1 MQVAVRPRL
10 AVGASLV
17 AASALLISPISPSAP
32 ASIQVPAISSAIV
45 DLAAS
50 ANPIQQWADV
60 IGGVVTNVVGIG
72 SAVVSNPAPIL
83 RAILTNQVGYA
94 QTVVSSLG
102 ALGDSLGTWATQ
114 VVPAEL
120 QKMVTALSQGNT
132 VGAANAVNNIIATL
146 VFAAFPAMPILAI
159 PVKMAESL
167 VRGLTAAT
175 DMFTTLLSLVSGVVS
190 PIQGVVEALGDQSQ
204 AVINAMGAGDPLAAL
219 GAVIN
224 TPGVLAGAILN
235 GYTAAYENDGYKQ
248 FFPGLLTWN
257 PAAPHLN
264 GLFAALF
271 VTIPKFIADAIAGP
285 ASMAF
290 KTAAPTETAADG
302 IASLPDPTAT
312 TVSLETP
319 TDTVVETPKT
329 EVDPVSNTVE
339 VEPVTT
345 APVVVAP
352 VAVEPVVVEP
362 VVVEPVV
369 EPVVEKVTV
378 TEETDNVAVTKE
390 DSSAVAAEKEKP
402 ADTRTDTKDGNKAEP
417 GKVNTGVSNNGSST
431 TTAPSKTDTE
441 TAATPDK
448 PATGTGTVNTGS
460 DSDSSSSN
468 SSGSGDSG
476 NE

>member
-32 ASIQVPAISSAIV
+32 ASIQVPAISSAMV

-72 SAVVSNPAPIL
+72 SAVVVDPAPIL
-83 RAILTNQVGYA
+83 RALLTNQIGYA
-94 QTVVSSLG
+94 QTVVSSFG
-102 ALGDSLGTWATQ
+102 ALGQSLGTWATSIA
-114 VVPAEL
+114 VPEM
-120 QKMVTALSQGNT
+120 QKMVTALSQGDV
-132 VGAANAVNNIIATL
+132 VGAANAVNNIIGQL
-146 VFAAFPAMPILAI
+146 VFAAFPIAEVLTI
-159 PVKMAESL
+159 PRQMADTL
-167 VRGLTAAT
+167 VRVVAASTDLFTMLLPLAVGGLGPV
-175 DMFTTLLSLVSGVVS
+175 MGS
-190 PIQGVVEALGDQSQ
+190 IEALGDQGQ
-204 AVINAMGAGDPLAAL
+204 ALVNAIRTGDPLAAL
-219 GAVIN
+219 GAIIN

-235 GYTAAYENDGYKQ
+235 GYTAAYETDGYKT
-248 FFPGLLTWN
+248 FYPGLLTWD
-257 PAAPHLN
+257 PAAPHNN
-264 GLFAALF
+264 GIIASLL
-271 VTIPKFIADAIAGP
+271 VTIPKLIANAIAGP

-302 IASLPDPTAT
+302 IASIPDLTTT

-329 EVDPVSNTVE
+329 EVDPGSNTVE
-339 VEPVTT
+339 TEPVTT
-345 APVVVAP
+345 EPVVVAP

-362 VVVEPVV
+362 VVV

-390 DSSAVAAEKEKP
+390 DSAAVAAEKEKP

-441 TAATPDK
+441 TVATPDK
-448 PATGTGTVNTGS
+448 PATGTGTANTGS
-460 DSDSSSSN
+460 GSASSGSDSSD
-468 SSGSGDSG
+468 SGDSG
-476 NE
+476 SE

>member
-32 ASIQVPAISSAIV
+32 ASIQVPAISSAMV

-72 SAVVSNPAPIL
+72 SAVVVDPAPIL
-83 RAILTNQVGYA
+83 RALLTNQIGYA
-94 QTVVSSLG
+94 QTVVSSFG
-102 ALGDSLGTWATQ
+102 ALGQSLGTWATSIA
-114 VVPAEL
+114 VPEM
-120 QKMVTALSQGNT
+120 QKMVTALSQGDV
-132 VGAANAVNNIIATL
+132 VGAANAVNNIIGQL
-146 VFAAFPAMPILAI
+146 VFAAFPIAEVLTI
-159 PVKMAESL
+159 PRQMADTL
-167 VRGLTAAT
+167 VRVVAASTDLFTMLLPLAVGGLGPV
-175 DMFTTLLSLVSGVVS
+175 MGS
-190 PIQGVVEALGDQSQ
+190 IEALGDQGQ
-204 AVINAMGAGDPLAAL
+204 ALVNAIRTGDPLAAL
-219 GAVIN
+219 GAIIN

-235 GYTAAYENDGYKQ
+235 GYTAAYETDGYKT
-248 FFPGLLTWN
+248 FYPGLLTWD
-257 PAAPHLN
+257 PAAPHNN
-264 GLFAALF
+264 GIIASLL
-271 VTIPKFIADAIAGP
+271 VTIPKLIANAIAGP

-302 IASLPDPTAT
+302 IASIPDLTTT

-329 EVDPVSNTVE
+329 EVDPGSNTVE
-339 VEPVTT
+339 TEPVTT
-345 APVVVAP
+345 EPVVVAP
-352 VAVEPVVVEP
+352 VAVEPV
-362 VVVEPVV
+362 VV

-390 DSSAVAAEKEKP
+390 DSAAVAAEKEKP

-441 TAATPDK
+441 TVATPDK
-448 PATGTGTVNTGS
+448 PATGTGTANTGS
-460 DSDSSSSN
+460 GSASSGSDSSDSS
-468 SSGSGDSG
+468 DSG

>member
-32 ASIQVPAISSAIV
+32 ASIQVPAISSAMV

-72 SAVVSNPAPIL
+72 SAVVVDPAPIL
-83 RAILTNQVGYA
+83 RALLSNQLGYA

-102 ALGDSLGTWATQ
+102 ALGQSLGTWATAI
-114 VVPAEL
+114 VVPEM
-120 QKMVTALSQGNT
+120 QKMVTALSQGDV
-132 VGAANAVNNIIATL
+132 VGAANAVNNIIGQL
-146 VFAAFPAMPILAI
+146 VFAAFPIAEVLTI
-159 PVKMAESL
+159 PRQMADTL
-167 VRGLTAAT
+167 VRVVTAST
-175 DMFTTLLSLVSGVVS
+175 DLFTMLLPLAVGALGPVMGS
-190 PIQGVVEALGDQSQ
+190 IEALGDQGQ
-204 AVINAMGAGDPLAAL
+204 ALVNAIRTGDPLAAL
-219 GAVIN
+219 GAIIN

-235 GYTAAYENDGYKQ
+235 GYTAAYEVDGYKT
-248 FFPGLLTWN
+248 FFPGLLTWD
-257 PAAPHLN
+257 PAAPHNN
-264 GLFAALF
+264 GIIASLL
-271 VTIPKFIADAIAGP
+271 VTIPKLIANAIAGP
-285 ASMAF
+285 QSMAF
-290 KTAAPTETAADG
+290 KTTAPTETPADG
-302 IASLPDPTAT
+302 VASIPDLTAT

-339 VEPVTT
+339 TEPVTT
-345 APVVVAP
+345 EPVVVAP
-352 VAVEPVVVEP
+352 VAVEPVVET
-362 VVVEPVV
+362 VVE
-369 EPVVEKVTV
+369 VEKVTV

-390 DSSAVAAEKEKP
+390 DTSAVAAEKEKP

-441 TAATPDK
+441 TVATPDK
-448 PATGTGTVNTGS
+448 PATGTGTANTGS
-460 DSDSSSSN
+460 ASDSSGSDSSD
-468 SSGSGDSG
+468 SGDSG

>member
-32 ASIQVPAISSAIV
+32 ASIQVPAISSAMV

-72 SAVVSNPAPIL
+72 SAVVVDPAPIL
-83 RAILTNQVGYA
+83 RALLTNQIGYA
-94 QTVVSSLG
+94 QTVVSSFG
-102 ALGDSLGTWATQ
+102 ALGQSLGTWATSIA
-114 VVPAEL
+114 VPEM
-120 QKMVTALSQGNT
+120 QKMVTALSQGDV
-132 VGAANAVNNIIATL
+132 VGAANAVNNIIGQL
-146 VFAAFPAMPILAI
+146 VFAAFPIAEVLTI
-159 PVKMAESL
+159 PRQMADTL
-167 VRGLTAAT
+167 VRVVTASTDLFTMLLPLAVGGLGPV
-175 DMFTTLLSLVSGVVS
+175 MGS
-190 PIQGVVEALGDQSQ
+190 IEALGDQGQ
-204 AVINAMGAGDPLAAL
+204 ALVNAIRTGDPLAAL
-219 GAVIN
+219 GAIIN

-235 GYTAAYENDGYKQ
+235 GYTAAYETDGYKT
-248 FFPGLLTWN
+248 FYPGLLTWD
-257 PAAPHLN
+257 PAAPHNN
-264 GLFAALF
+264 GIIASLL
-271 VTIPKFIADAIAGP
+271 VTIPKLIANAIAGP

-302 IASLPDPTAT
+302 IASIPDLTTT

-329 EVDPVSNTVE
+329 EVDPGSNTVE
-339 VEPVTT
+339 TEPVTT
-345 APVVVAP
+345 EPVVVAP
-352 VAVEPVVVEP
+352 VAVEPV
-362 VVVEPVV
+362 VV

-390 DSSAVAAEKEKP
+390 DSAAVAAEKEKP

-441 TAATPDK
+441 TVATPDK
-448 PATGTGTVNTGS
+448 PATGTGTANTASGSASSGS
-460 DSDSSSSN
+460 DSSD
-468 SSGSGDSG
+468 SGDSG
-476 NE
+476 SE

>member
-45 DLAAS
+45 DLTAS

-72 SAVVSNPAPIL
+72 SAVVVDPAPIV
-83 RAILTNQVGYA
+83 RALLTNQLGYA

-102 ALGDSLGTWATQ
+102 ALGQSLGTWATDI
-114 VVPAEL
+114 VVPEM
-120 QKMVTALSQGNT
+120 QKMVTALSQGDV
-132 VGAANAVNNIIATL
+132 VGAANAVNNIIGQL
-146 VFAAFPAMPILAI
+146 VFAAFPIAEVLTI
-159 PVKMAESL
+159 PRQMADTL
-167 VRGLTAAT
+167 VRVVTAGT
-175 DMFTTLLSLVSGVVS
+175 DLFTMLLPLAVGALGPVM
-190 PIQGVVEALGDQSQ
+190 GTVEVLGDQGQ
-204 AVINAMGAGDPLAAL
+204 ALVNALRTGDPLAAL
-219 GAVIN
+219 GAIIN

-235 GYTAAYENDGYKQ
+235 GYTAAYETDGYKT
-248 FFPGLLTWN
+248 FYPGLLTWD
-257 PAAPHLN
+257 PAAPHNN
-264 GLFAALF
+264 GIIASLL
-271 VTIPKFIADAIAGP
+271 VTIPKLIANAIAGP
-285 ASMAF
+285 ASFAF
-290 KTAAPTETAADG
+290 KTTAPVETPADG
-302 IASLPDPTAT
+302 IASIPNLTTA

-329 EVDPVSNTVE
+329 EVDPGSNTAETKPVTT
-339 VEPVTT
+339 EPVTT
-345 APVVVAP
+345 EPVVVAP

-369 EPVVEKVTV
+369 EKVTV

-390 DSSAVAAEKEKP
+390 DTSSVTAEETPK
-402 ADTRTDTKDGNKAEP
+402 DTRTDTKDGNKAEP

-441 TAATPDK
+441 TAATSDK
-448 PATGTGTVNTGS
+448 PATGTGTANTGS
-460 DSDSSSSN
+460 GSDSSGSD

-476 NE
+476 SE